1 MSSSSVPNAAETAP
15 LVDQRSESATFTR
28 PASLLPD
35 IGAFVER
42 VAAGWELDHLGLV
55 GASAAV
61 ELAVWL
67 QNHEPSPAVR
77 VNLTWAAPLLQIEVF
92 DQGPDVPHTGA
103 SVHDAAMAVRLLVQ
117 PGVQWGASLDARGR
131 CLWATVDAAPYENL
145 TLVGA
150 SEAGP

>member
-1 MSSSSVPNAAETAP
+1 MLPSSVPVTETTP
-15 LVDQRSESATFTR
+15 LANHPCESATFTR
-28 PASLLPD
+28 LASLFSD

-42 VAAGWELDHLGLV
+42 VAAEWKLDYVGLV
-55 GASAAV
+55 TASAAV

-77 VNLTWAAPLLQIEVF
+77 VGVTWAAPLLHVEVF
-92 DQGPDVPHTGA
+92 DQGPHVPNTGI

-131 CLWATVDAAPYENL
+131 CLWATVDAAPYANL
-145 TLVGA
+145 TPVGA
-150 SEAGP
+150 REAGP